1 LKYFFKRERRMT
13 GKSVPLSLQT
23 HSPEKVKPIMD
34 YYSAVCD
41 REQEQREIQ
50 GDYGQ
55 GYSDC
60 EAQANISRGPGLL
73 CACGMMQS
81 QDCNCRR

>member
-1 LKYFFKRERRMT
+1 MT

-23 HSPEKVKPIMD
+23 HSPEKVKPIMS

-50 GDYGQ
+50 GEYVQ

-60 EAQANISRGPGLL
+60 EAQASASRGPGVM
-73 CACGMMQS
+73 CGCGNKTS
-81 QDCNCRR
+81 EDCKSNCLNW